1 MHPTQ
6 VDSQAPLFK
15 ILMTSADGLYHEK
28 KLFQWQPR
36 WGSGGPAEATVRD
49 ATFS

>member
-28 KLFQWQPR
+28 NFSMAAPLGQR
-36 WGSGGPAEATVRD
+36 RASGGD
-49 ATFS
+49 CQGCYL